1 MLIHSPKLKLYKG
14 GSSWPLHTA
23 AHPVYHVENVE
34 ASAAD
39 RADEDLLKMDHQK
52 KIPKLRRDP
61 FAAEIVCCWE
71 IILSIRGS

>member
-1 MLIHSPKLKLYKG
+1 MAFTD
-14 GSSWPLHTA
+14 SSRD

-52 KIPKLRRDP
+52 KNSKIKT
-61 FAAEIVCCWE
+61 
-71 IILSIRGS
+71 